1 MPTRCFNEF
10 IDYFHRENKLKKNCY
25 GTRNVFIYNHIIS
38 YHVLIISYRACLLFY
53 HALILSG
60 LTFNFNSFPFILSCW
75 SFCAFLLASN
85 FFSKHKSFKAPYTK
99 RYRTRN
105 VKSYP
110 AFYLYTN
117 LLVLKSNSCKSYS
130 IRHEKVM

>member
-1 MPTRCFNEF
+1 MSSAPEYVANE
-10 IDYFHRENKLKKNCY
+10 ISTLYIQYWDC
-25 GTRNVFIYNHIIS
+25 TRNVIIYNPI
-38 YHVLIISYRACLLFY
+38 LSYRACKLFY

-117 LLVLKSNSCKSYS
+117 SLVLKSNYQPILHVNHTALDMRK
-130 IRHEKVM
+130 